1 MVINGHGSD
10 NQSCL
15 GPRPCSHY
23 GYHEDCHDKDDNYND
38 DDDDN
43 DDDNDDSKSCQ
54 VLMILG
60 RRRACHIA
68 YRWLSLDVAHKRTT
82 KEEDRSSGKIAIV
95 CREGH
100 GDQIDQGCQ

>member
-38 DDDDN
+38 GDN
-43 DDDNDDSKSCQ
+43 DNDDSKSSQ
-54 VLMILG
+54 VLMILR
-60 RRRACHIA
+60 RRRACRIA
-68 YRWLSLDVAHKRTT
+68 YGSV
-82 KEEDRSSGKIAIV
+82 
-95 CREGH
+95 
-100 GDQIDQGCQ
+100 